1 MKLKDAIK
9 AGDLAE
15 KLGVIKETVL
25 GWRELGMPWVQ
36 IGKEIYVIEASFMKW
51 IKSREITNNAQDALE
66 QDLFGRPISEH
77 RVREN

>member
-15 KLGVIKETVL
+15 QLGVTKETVL

-36 IGKEIYVIEASFMKW
+36 IGKEVYVIEASFMKW
-51 IKSREITNNAQDALE
+51 VKSRETTSNAQDAPE
-66 QDLFGRPISEH
+66 QDFFGRPISEH
-77 RVREN
+77 KTREN